1 MADSANTGEVDER
14 DGMVVDWSDLTEED
28 RLVVA
33 ELVAQEQQQQ
43 PREEPEAAV
52 EPLMTM
58 SPVLLLFLMHFSM
71 ILAVSRI
78 SRVLL
83 RRRSKHR

>member
-1 MADSANTGEVDER
+1 MDER
-14 DGMVVDWSDLTEED
+14 DGMMADWSDLTEED
-28 RLVVA
+28 RRVIA
-33 ELVAQEQQQQ
+33 ELVAQEQQQ
-43 PREEPEAAV
+43 PREEPEPAA

-58 SPVLLLFLMHFSM
+58 SPMLLLLFLMRFSM
-71 ILAVSRI
+71 IQAASRT